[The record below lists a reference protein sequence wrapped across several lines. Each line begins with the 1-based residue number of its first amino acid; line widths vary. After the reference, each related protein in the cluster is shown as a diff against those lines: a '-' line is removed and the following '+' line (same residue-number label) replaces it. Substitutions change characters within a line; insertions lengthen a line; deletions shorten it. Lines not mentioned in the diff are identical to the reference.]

1 MKPDQRPEEDPP
13 PSPFVPSE
21 DWIDALE
28 EQCTEGMI
36 QGARR
41 YAARCAHGVGH
52 VNDNYYAGDLVQDA
66 LTDTV
71 TGVLQWDPNAKT
83 LPQHIHDVIRMRTN
97 WDRKRARRFPHE
109 SLEVL
114 TPDGEPEILAE
125 ADAALLERAPDA
137 SDDPAALATECLAK
151 LRQLA
156 TGDPTV
162 LRLLDAL
169 AHGATCKADVMRFA
183 GLSTVAYGNA
193 RRRLR
198 RLVAQLSSR
207 SSHIGTLP
215 PPKETAH
222 AAH

>member
-1 MKPDQRPEEDPP
+1 MRPDQRPEEDPP

-41 YAARCAHGVGH
+41 YVGRCTHGVGY
-52 VNDNYYAGDLVQDA
+52 VNDTDYAGDLVQDA
-66 LTDTV
+66 LTDTAC
-71 TGVLQWDPNAKT
+71 GVLQWDPRTKT
-83 LPQHIHDVIRMRTN
+83 LQQHIHDVIRMRTN

-109 SLEVL
+109 SLDVL
-114 TPDGEPEILAE
+114 TADGEPEILAE
-125 ADAALLERAPDA
+125 ADAALLERTHDA
-137 SDDPAALATECLAK
+137 SNDPAALATEYLAK

-156 TGDPTV
+156 TDDPTV
-162 LRLLDAL
+162 LRLLDAF
-169 AHGATCKADVMRFA
+169 ARGATSKADVMRFA
-183 GLSTVAYGNA
+183 GLSAVAYGNA

-198 RLVAQLSSR
+198 RLVAQISSR
-207 SSHIGTLP
+207 SSRIGTLP
-215 PPKETAH
+215 PPKETEH

>member
-1 MKPDQRPEEDPP
+1 MRPDQRPEEDPP

-28 EQCTEGMI
+28 EQCTEEMI

-52 VNDNYYAGDLVQDA
+52 VNDTDYAGDLVQDA

-71 TGVLQWDPNAKT
+71 TGVLKWDPSAKT
-83 LPQHIHDVIRMRTN
+83 LQQHIHDVIRMRTN

-109 SLEVL
+109 SLDVL
-114 TPDGEPEILAE
+114 TADGEPEILAE
-125 ADAALLERAPDA
+125 ADAVLLERAQDA
-137 SDDPAALATECLAK
+137 PEDPTALATECLAK

-156 TGDPTV
+156 TADPTV

-169 AHGATCKADVMRFA
+169 DRGATSKADVMRFA
-183 GLSTVAYGNA
+183 GLSAVAYGNA

-207 SSHIGTLP
+207 SSHIGTFP
-215 PPKETAH
+215 PPKETEH